1 MGRVLVV
8 SASMGEGHDGAAREL
23 VRRLE
28 ERGHTTR
35 TVDFLD
41 AAPFGIGA
49 LTRTSY
55 ELQLRKAP
63 WTYQFTY
70 RLWMV
75 LPFLCRPFTVLVS
88 LLTARCQ
95 LRWIAEFEP
104 DVVVTT
110 YNLSS
115 LVLARLRRRG
125 RVDVPVVTYVTDFDV
140 HPLWLAKGIDLALCV
155 HPASAVVA
163 QRRTGRPARAT
174 GPLVAEAF
182 QRTASQTDRERVRSE
197 LGLAPDDLG
206 VLVVAGSW
214 GVGDIDRTFD
224 GLVASGRYTPVA
236 ACGRNEDLRAVL
248 AARPGGRAIGW
259 TDRMPSLMAA
269 CDVLVQNA
277 GGLTSME
284 AFAVGLP
291 VVTYLP
297 IPGHGRQNGTEMEK
311 AGVAAY
317 VRSPEELVPTLD
329 RVTSLAGR
337 RQVAAATAMFECD
350 PADAV
355 VTALEPAAA
364 RRTAPSRR
372 AVGGRRVVVAAVSL
386 VAGWSALTVGVSA
399 AAAQGIG
406 VARPQRHSHEVFV
419 GIRLGPT
426 ALADPDLAA
435 GMAGAGVSAIVDGS
449 LANHDP
455 VGVRRLSDAGVDVA
469 NGGWG
474 HRNGAHWA
482 RAKADVVRACRSIQ
496 VADGEQPCHNFVPLR
511 RIDGFDLA
519 SARLAHQKVVANVV
533 LLSPDRTPQLRS
545 GRIYVLDARSL
556 DAATV
561 ERTVDALRPASA
573 DQHLIVGPLADLR

>member
-1 MGRVLVV
+1 M

-35 TVDFLD
+35 TVDFVD
-41 AAPFGIGA
+41 ATPLGIGA
-49 LTRTSY
+49 MCRTSY

-75 LPFLCRPFTVLVS
+75 LPFLCRPFTAFVS
-88 LLTARCQ
+88 FLTARCQ
-95 LRWIAEFEP
+95 LRWIADFEP
-104 DVVVTT
+104 DIIVTT

-115 LVLARLRRRG
+115 IVLARLRRRG
-125 RVDVPVVTYVTDFDV
+125 RIHVPLVTYVTDFDV
-140 HPLWLAKGIDLALCV
+140 HPLWLAKGVDLAMCV
-155 HPASAVVA
+155 HPISANTA
-163 QRRTGRPARAT
+163 RLRIGGPARAT
-174 GPLVAEAF
+174 GPLVADAF
-182 QRTASQTDRERVRSE
+182 RDGVARTERQRVRAE

-224 GLVASGRYTPVA
+224 GLVESGRYTPIAV
-236 ACGRNEDLRAVL
+236 CGRNEELRAAL
-248 AARPGGRAIGW
+248 AARPGGRVIGW
-259 TDRMPSLMAA
+259 TDEMPSLMAA

-277 GGLTSME
+277 GGLTCME

-297 IPGHGRQNGTEMEK
+297 IPGHGRQNGEQMER

-317 VRSPEELVPTLD
+317 VRQPDELVPTLD

-337 RQVAAATAMFECD
+337 RQVTAARAMFKGD
-350 PADAV
+350 PADDV
-355 VTALEPAAA
+355 VTELDPVGA
-364 RRTAPSRR
+364 RRRAPSRR
-372 AVGGRRVVVAAVSL
+372 VVGGRRVVAAAVSL

-406 VARPQRHSHEVFV
+406 VARPQPHSHEVFV
-419 GIRLGPT
+419 GVRLGPT
-426 ALADPDLAA
+426 ALADPELATTMADA
-435 GMAGAGVSAIVDGS
+435 GISAIVDGT
-449 LANHDP
+449 LADHDP
-455 VGVRRLSDAGVDVA
+455 AGVRRLADAGVDVA

-496 VADGEQPCHNFVPLR
+496 SASGEQPCHNFVPLR
-511 RIDGFDLA
+511 RVDGFDLA

-533 LLSPDRTPQLRS
+533 LLSPDRAPQLRA
-545 GRIYVLDARSL
+545 GRTYVLDARNL
-556 DAATV
+556 DGATV
-561 ERTVDALRPASA
+561 ERTIAALRPASA
-573 DQHLIVGPLADLR
+573 DQHLTVGRLADLR

>member
-1 MGRVLVV
+1 M

-28 ERGHTTR
+28 ARGHTTR
-35 TVDFLD
+35 MVDFLD
-41 AAPFGIGA
+41 ATPLGIGA
-49 LTRTSY
+49 MFRTSY

-75 LPFLCRPFTVLVS
+75 LPFLCRPFTALVS
-88 LLTARCQ
+88 FLTARCQ

-104 DVVVTT
+104 DAVVTT

-115 LVLARLRRRG
+115 IVLARLRRRG
-125 RVDVPVVTYVTDFDV
+125 RIDVPVVTYVTDFDV
-140 HPLWLAKGIDLALCV
+140 HPLWLAKGVDLALCV
-155 HPASAVVA
+155 HPTSAVA
-163 QRRTGRPARAT
+163 ARRRTGRPARAT
-174 GPLVAEAF
+174 GPLVASTF
-182 QRTASQTDRERVRSE
+182 QDGASRADRQRVRAE
-197 LGLAPDDLG
+197 LGLGPDDLG

-224 GLVASGRYTPVA
+224 GLVASGRYKPVA
-236 ACGRNEDLRAVL
+236 ACGHNEELRAEL
-248 AARPGGRAIGW
+248 AARPGGLAIGW
-259 TDRMPSLMAA
+259 TDEMASLMAA

-277 GGLTSME
+277 GGLTCME

-297 IPGHGRQNGTEMEK
+297 IPGHGRQNGEEMER

-317 VRSPEELVPTLD
+317 IRTPDDLVPTLD

-337 RQVAAATAMFECD
+337 RQVTAARAMFQGD
-350 PADAV
+350 PADDV
-355 VTALEPAAA
+355 VTELEPVGAF
-364 RRTAPSRR
+364 RRASSRR
-372 AVGGRRVVVAAVSL
+372 AVGGRRVVAAAVSL

-435 GMAGAGVSAIVDGS
+435 SMAGAGISAIVDGT
-449 LANHDP
+449 LADHDP
-455 VGVRRLSDAGVDVA
+455 AGVRRLADAGVDVA

-496 VADGEQPCHNFVPLR
+496 SANREQPCHNFVPLR
-511 RIDGFDLA
+511 RVDGFDLA

-533 LLSPDRTPQLRS
+533 LLAPDRTPRLHA
-545 GRIYVLDARSL
+545 GRTYVLDARNL

-561 ERTVDALRPASA
+561 ERTVAALRPASA
-573 DQHLIVGPLADLR
+573 DQHLTVGRLADLR

>member
-8 SASMGEGHDGAAREL
+8 SASMGEGHNGAAREL

-35 TVDFLD
+35 VVDFLD
-41 AAPFGIGA
+41 AAPLGIGA

-75 LPFLCRPFTVLVS
+75 LPFLCRPFTALVS
-88 LLTARCQ
+88 FLTSRCQ
-95 LRWIAEFEP
+95 LRWIAEFQP
-104 DVVVTT
+104 DVIVTT

-115 LVLARLRRRG
+115 IVLARLRRR
-125 RVDVPVVTYVTDFDV
+125 RRIDVPVVTYVTDFDV
-140 HPLWLAKGIDLALCV
+140 HPLWLARGIDLALCV

-163 QRRTGRPARAT
+163 RRRTGRPARAT

-182 QRTASQTDRERVRSE
+182 QGGGSQTERERIRSE
-197 LGLAPDDLG
+197 LGLGPGDLG

-214 GVGDIDRTFD
+214 GVGEIDRTFD
-224 GLVASGRYTPVA
+224 GLVASGRYTPIA
-236 ACGRNEDLRAVL
+236 ACGHNEDLQADL
-248 AARPGGRAIGW
+248 ATRPGGRAIGW

-269 CDVLVQNA
+269 CDALVQNA

-297 IPGHGRQNGTEMEK
+297 IPGHGRQNGKEMER

-317 VRSPEELVPTLD
+317 ARSPEELVPTLD

-337 RQVAAATAMFECD
+337 RQVAAARAMFKGD
-350 PADAV
+350 PADDV
-355 VTALEPAAA
+355 VTELAPVAG
-364 RRTAPSRR
+364 RRTSPSRR
-372 AVGGRRVVVAAVSL
+372 VVGGRRVAAAAVSL

-426 ALADPDLAA
+426 ALADPELAA
-435 GMAGAGVSAIVDGS
+435 GIAGAGVTAIVDGT
-449 LANHDP
+449 LADHNP
-455 VGVRRLSDAGVDVA
+455 TGVRRLSDAGIDVA

-482 RAKADVVRACRSIQ
+482 RAKADVVRACQSIRS
-496 VADGEQPCHNFVPLR
+496 ANGEQPCHNFVPLR
-511 RIDGFDLA
+511 RVDGFDLA
-519 SARLAHQKVVANVV
+519 SARLAHQRVVANVA
-533 LLSPDRTPQLRS
+533 LLSPDRIPQLHP

-561 ERTVDALRPASA
+561 KRTVDALRPASA
-573 DQHLIVGPLADLR
+573 SQHLTVGPLTDLR